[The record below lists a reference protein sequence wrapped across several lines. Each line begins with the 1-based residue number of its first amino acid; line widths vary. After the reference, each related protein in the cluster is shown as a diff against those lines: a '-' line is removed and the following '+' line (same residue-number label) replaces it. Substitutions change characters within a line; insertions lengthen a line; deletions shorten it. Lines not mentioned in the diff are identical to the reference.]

1 MPASSKRITFGSTGA
16 GTLLVTLCLILLAI
30 GLCVVASASIAI
42 GERGGEA
49 THSILRKQL
58 VFAPV
63 GLVAAVLAARFDYR
77 RYKRWVIPLVVL
89 TVVLLILTLL
99 IGPKING
106 SHRWIKLGPVQLQS
120 SELAKITLCVAL
132 AAWLDKYRRRT
143 EEVRYGLLYPLAII
157 GLIALPVFAAPDFG
171 TTFLLV
177 GVGFLLLFVTGTRL
191 GPMLLTAALGLN
203 AFLFAIMH
211 SPVRLKRIISF
222 LDPQKYENNES
233 YQLSNA
239 LYAFMQ
245 GGASGVGFGH
255 GMLQRHY
262 LPEPH
267 TDFIFAIIGEELGIT
282 ATLLLLVLYVSIFL
296 CGLEISRKAHGTFA
310 RLLALG
316 LTLVITLQAFINMGV
331 VTAILPTKGLP
342 LPFISYG
349 GSSLVVSCAM
359 VGILINIARMTASR
373 ELIDQASPV
382 KDRARH
388 F

>member
-1 MPASSKRITFGSTGA
+1 MPAPSQRTAFGSAGA
-16 GTLLVTLCLILLAI
+16 GTLLATLCLILLAI

-42 GERGGEA
+42 GEKGGEA
-49 THSILRKQL
+49 THAILRKQL

-63 GLVAAVLAARFDYR
+63 GLVAAVIAARFDYR
-77 RYKRWVIPLVVL
+77 RYQRWVVPLLVL
-89 TVVLLILTLL
+89 TIFLLLLTLA
-99 IGPKING
+99 IGPNING
-106 SHRWIKLGPVQLQS
+106 SRRWIKLGPVQLQS
-120 SELAKITLCVAL
+120 SELAKITLCVTL
-132 AAWLDKYRRRT
+132 AAWLDTYRRRT
-143 EEVRYGLLYPLAII
+143 DELRYGLFYPLGLI

-177 GVGFLLLFVTGTRL
+177 GVGFLLLFVTGARL
-191 GPMLLTAALGLN
+191 GPMLLTAAVGLN

-296 CGLEISRKAHGTFA
+296 CGLDISRKAHGTFA

-388 F
+388 L